1 MDHNYLADRIDLG
14 VLDVPGGPR
23 IILCGWN
30 HTDGWSVERN
40 NFIAALSITEQHV
53 DENHEFR
60 RGARR
65 GSRDILKGL

>member
-1 MDHNYLADRIDLG
+1 MDHNYLADSIDLG
-14 VLDVPGGPR
+14 VLDVPGGPS

-30 HTDGWSVERN
+30 YTDGWSVERN

-60 RGARR
+60 RGVCRS
-65 GSRDILKGL
+65 SRDILKGL